1 MGYATKVMMPSTNIL
16 FSRSISGVS
25 FKFITCVQFQLP
37 LYTSQS
43 ASGIMRTKLHE
54 QLITFSPSLYMQHPS
69 CNQCC
74 FFSVTFKIFNL
85 FHNLL
90 KFRESEQSSGVQL
103 FDSYLNYETCR
114 GLISYI
120 NKKYIIIAN
129 II

>member
-1 MGYATKVMMPSTNIL
+1 MGYATKVMMPSINIL
-16 FSRSISGVS
+16 LSRSISGVS
-25 FKFITCVQFQLP
+25 FKFITCVQFEVP
-37 LYTSQS
+37 LYTSRS
-43 ASGIMRTKLHE
+43 ASGIMRIKPHE
-54 QLITFSPSLYMQHPS
+54 ELITFSPPLYMQHLS

-90 KFRESEQSSGVQL
+90 KFRESEQSIGMQL
-103 FDSYLNYETCR
+103 FDSYLNYETCT
-114 GLISYI
+114 GLISYK